1 MDVRSCKNCGKLFNY
16 LQGPAICPTC
26 KKKMEMKFIE
36 VREYIRENEY
46 ATIPEIAEHN
56 DVSVKQIKQWIREE
70 RLIFREGSPVGI
82 ECENCGAMI
91 RCGRYCDAC
100 KSSLAN
106 TLASAYS
113 KKPVEKEVPA
123 SKKKDGSRM
132 RFLQNY

>member
-82 ECENCGAMI
+82 ECENCGRMI
-91 RCGRYCDAC
+91 RTGRFCEGC
-100 KSSLAN
+100 KSDMVN
-106 TLASAYS
+106 TLNKLKAPSPM
-113 KKPVEKEVPA
+113 PVHKQ
-123 SKKKDGSRM
+123 KDKDRM
-132 RFLQNY
+132 RFLDN